1 MNFTNCLMPN
11 ETFSTFCNR
20 VKAAGKTWNTNDTI
34 REKAMLKDWNLIDL
48 HTNGMQIYCT

>member
-1 MNFTNCLMPN
+1 MPN